1 MAQWTGNSTIHFTCN
16 HKIAADFTLNG
27 LLFVDNL
34 TATDR
39 TGMKF
44 LSITNLS
51 VSTAKMFLVNGSLVS
66 KDVQGLYRYEEFVIC
81 LVLLS
86 GVKLSSANEELMR

>member
-1 MAQWTGNSTIHFTCN
+1 MCN

-27 LLFVDNL
+27 LLFVDDL

-44 LSITNLS
+44 LSITNLG
-51 VSTAKMFLVNGSLVS
+51 VSRAKIFLVNGSLVS
-66 KDVQGLYRYEEFVIC
+66 KDVQGLYSHR
-81 LVLLS
+81 
-86 GVKLSSANEELMR
+86 